1 MIPDLILWVLA
12 VLGVVFLGVIL
23 HEVTHVFQSPTDA
36 LCWDFTNEGVAFV
49 DYSDGVSH
57 RQAQGNE
64 DLATIVSWLV
74 VGGFSAVVGFIAGD
88 MYG

>member
-23 HEVTHVFQSPTDA
+23 HEVTHTFQSPTDA
-36 LCWDFTNEGVAFV
+36 LCWDFTNKGVAFV
-49 DYSDGVSH
+49 DYSDGVTH

-64 DLATIVSWLV
+64 DLAVLIQWFV
-74 VGGFSAVVGFIAGD
+74 VAGLAFLGGVGFAKR
-88 MYG
+88 